1 MQVLE
6 NQPMDYQILDLYS
19 DYLLSS
25 FGQTTATGLA
35 RVLEGDISHDQITR
49 MLASEKLTPQAW
61 WKLVKPSVRQM
72 EREDG
77 VMIIDDSIVEKPY
90 TDENEIICWHYDHA
104 KGTNVKG
111 INFITAL
118 YEVQGIA
125 LPVSFELVAK
135 TERYRDEKT
144 GQEKRKS
151 PVTKNE
157 TYRRLL
163 QMTVGNHIPFQY
175 VLNDL
180 WFASAENMSFVK
192 LDLEKE
198 FVMGLKS
205 NRKVALSEANQAQ
218 CRYQR
223 IDELTLPEGTTRII
237 HLEGISFPLQL
248 LRQVFTNGDG
258 STGVRYLVTSD
269 LTLTAD
275 TMTTI
280 YQRRWKV
287 EEYHR
292 SLKQNAALASS
303 PTRTETTQTN
313 HFVAALW
320 SFVKIELLKV
330 RTKKNHYQL
339 KGLLYLSALQQAF
352 HQLRQLQPV
361 SILQPAA
368 A

>member
-1 MQVLE
+1 MNYKL
-6 NQPMDYQILDLYS
+6 LDLYS

-35 RVLEGDISHDQITR
+35 KMLEGEVSHDQVTR
-49 MLASEKLTPQAW
+49 MLSSEKLTAKKW
-61 WKLVKPSVRQM
+61 WQLVKPHVRRM
-72 EREDG
+72 ERADG
-77 VMIIDDSIVEKPY
+77 VISVDDSIVEKPY

-104 KGTNVKG
+104 KGQTVKG

-118 YEVQGIA
+118 YEAGDVT

-135 TERYRDEKT
+135 KETYVDKKTGKEKRRSTETKNERYRRMLKAT
-144 GQEKRKS
+144 
-151 PVTKNE
+151 VTN
-157 TYRRLL
+157 
-163 QMTVGNHIPFQY
+163 QIPFLY

-180 WFASAENMSFVK
+180 WFASAENMRFVK
-192 LDLEKE
+192 LDLKKE
-198 FVMGLKS
+198 FIMALKS
-205 NRKVALSEANQAQ
+205 NRKVALSEGDKAEGK
-218 CRYQR
+218 YQR
-223 IDELTLPEGTTRII
+223 IDKLTLAEGTTCLIY
-237 HLEGISFPLQL
+237 LEGIGFPLQL
-248 LRQVFTNGDG
+248 LRQVFTNEDG

-269 LTLTAD
+269 VDLDANQ
-275 TMTTI
+275 METI

-292 SLKQNAALASS
+292 SLKQNAALAKS

-339 KGLLYLSALQQAF
+339 KSSLYLSALRSAFEHLQQ
-352 HQLRQLQPV
+352 LEPV
-361 SILQPAA
+361 SLAQAA
-368 A
+368 